1 METVKKAVVVRGEGV
16 EGWIEKGQRVLR
28 AVKVLYAVMTEHVI
42 TPASEPQRKPWTLS
56 DNDVS
61 T

>member
-16 EGWIEKGQRVLR
+16 EGWIEKGQRVFR

-42 TPASEPQRKPWTLS
+42 TPASEPQ
-56 DNDVS
+56 
-61 T
+61 